1 MPLGLYISVPF
12 CRTKCSYCNFASDVF
27 SKSAYENYVA
37 RMLEDIGNSRRLAS
51 ELGCAF
57 DETAD
62 SIYLGG
68 GTPSILDGPQLLR
81 IFAAVRGQFA
91 ITQDAEITVECAPG
105 TLTPALI
112 ETLLQCGVNRVSLGV
127 QSFVDQEAQSVGRLH
142 KRATVLEEIARL
154 REAGL
159 GNISIDLI
167 AGLPHQTAE
176 SWAFSVS
183 ETIATG
189 VPHVSVYMLEVDE
202 DSRLGR
208 ELIAGGA
215 RYHAH
220 FVPDDDATAD
230 FYQQAC
236 QMLDS
241 AGIAQYEISNFARTA
256 TQLRNN
262 ESRHNLKYWTRQPY
276 IGFGVDAHSM
286 LPLVW
291 GRAPSRACPE
301 RSRRVQAER
310 SSAAAGGSSNSEFAI
325 AADGIEDDH
334 HQAVRFATPDS
345 LDAYM
350 NRASHTVTP
359 VSAQAAV
366 EESFFLGLRLNRG
379 IDLESRFWEG
389 HDFSRATN
397 AAISTA
403 ALAAEASR
411 VPQQEFSPETVTA
424 WESAITQ
431 CVQEGLLEQQG
442 ATLCL
447 TARGRLLSNEVFA
460 RFLTEETK
468 VGTGHVN
475 PR

>member
-37 RMLEDIGNSRRLAS
+37 RLLEDIAKSRQLAS
-51 ELGCAF
+51 ELGCPIE
-57 DETAD
+57 ETAD

-68 GTPSILDGPQLLR
+68 GTPSILDAAQLLR
-81 IFAAVRGQFA
+81 IFAAVRNQYA
-91 ITQDAEITVECAPG
+91 VTPDAEITVECAPG

-112 ETLLQCGVNRVSLGV
+112 ETLRQCGVNRVSLGV

-142 KRATVLEEIARL
+142 KRSTVLEEIDRL
-154 REAGL
+154 RAAGL
-159 GNISIDLI
+159 ANINIDLI

-183 ETIATG
+183 ETIATD
-189 VPHVSVYMLEVDE
+189 VPHVSVYMLEVDD

-220 FVPDDDATAD
+220 FVPDENATAS
-230 FYQQAC
+230 FYEQAC
-236 QMLDS
+236 EMLAS
-241 AGIAQYEISNFARTA
+241 AGIAQYEISNFARVA
-256 TQLRNN
+256 LPSNN
-262 ESRHNLKYWTRQPY
+262 QSRHNLKYWTRQPY
-276 IGFGVDAHSM
+276 LGFGVDAHSF
-286 LPLVW
+286 LAVDHQ
-291 GRAPSRACPE
+291 
-301 RSRRVQAER
+301 QA
-310 SSAAAGGSSNSEFAI
+310 I
-325 AADGIEDDH
+325 
-334 HQAVRFATPDS
+334 RFATPDS

-350 NRASHTVTP
+350 NRAPHTVTP

-379 IDLESRFWEG
+379 VDLERLLNPFMNCHPERSEG
-389 HDFSRATN
+389 PAFFYP
-397 AAISTA
+397 AIEQS
-403 ALAAEASR
+403 LR
-411 VPQQEFSPETVTA
+411 
-424 WESAITQ
+424 
-431 CVQEGLLEQQG
+431 EGLLEQQG
-442 ATLCL
+442 TVLRL

-460 RFLTEETK
+460 RFLIEERKEK